1 MLDSQ
6 SFSMVTAEV
15 ALEAVVS
22 RPVSDEKIEAAAVS
36 SGPSYTIYPSGVPS
50 GPSCR

>member
-6 SFSMVTAEV
+6 SFMVTAGV
-15 ALEAVVS
+15 ALDAVVS
-22 RPVSDEKIEAAAVS
+22 HPVSDEKIEAAAVLA
-36 SGPSYTIYPSGVPS
+36 GPSYTIYPSGVPS